1 MESTCR
7 EHIHECHKYEMHVVW
22 DRVGREGGRQ
32 AGESGKVK
40 RPSVAARKA
49 KALGKTVAARENP
62 KTAEKRRK
70 YSRKG

>member
-1 MESTCR
+1 MA
-7 EHIHECHKYEMHVVW
+7 W
-22 DRVGREGGRQ
+22 DRTAREGGRQ

-49 KALGKTVAARENP
+49 NALGKMVAARENP